1 MARMSMGIRGRLSA
15 LGSWLLAETNDLHFP
30 RCVIPRS
37 RVFASG
43 MRDLACSFDAP
54 RQIPFDSLPSVSR
67 SRAGSS
73 LRLKNGFAQD
83 DVNAM
88 N

>member
-1 MARMSMGIRGRLSA
+1 MARMSMGIRGRLSV
-15 LGSWLLAETNDLHFP
+15 LGSWPKHNDLHFP

-43 MRDLACSFDAP
+43 TRDLACSFDAP

-73 LRLKNGFAQD
+73 LRLKNGFAQN